1 MAIKDNF
8 VSANPTVLFI
18 AVVDRQVQIFFK
30 DDSEIVRL
38 NFTIKWNW
46 SSKDI
51 SYDFNA
57 AKSIDEFELPTNAVF
72 YLPEQKKLEYK
83 RVDYRHID
91 KPSLRSAEYTNIF
104 CYDMNNLG
112 ITKDVKMA
120 TLSEVVDAMPE
131 DIAESL
137 LAISNFNKL
146 YNYQKSIITAAA
158 DAPEA

>member
-8 VSANPTVLFI
+8 ISANPTVLFI

-30 DDSEIVRL
+30 DDSEIARL
-38 NFTIKWNW
+38 NFTVNW
-46 SSKDI
+46 SSREVF

-57 AKSIDEFELPTNAVF
+57 AKSIDEFEIPTNAVF
-72 YLPEQKKLEYK
+72 YLSEQKKLEYK
-83 RVDYRHID
+83 TVDYRHIN

-112 ITKDVKMA
+112 IAKDVKMA
-120 TLSEVVDAMPE
+120 ILSEVVDAMPE

-146 YNYQKSIITAAA
+146 YNYQKSIIAASA
-158 DAPEA
+158 DTPEA